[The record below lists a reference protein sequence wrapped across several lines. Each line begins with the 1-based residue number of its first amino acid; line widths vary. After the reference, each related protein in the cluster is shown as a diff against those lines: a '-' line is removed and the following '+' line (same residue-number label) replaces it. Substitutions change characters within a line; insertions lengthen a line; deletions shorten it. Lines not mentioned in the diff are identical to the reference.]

1 MKKRIVGFLL
11 GAVFIVLLGNMNAL
25 AASPSPSVTLSQQSL
40 FADGKTTACEL
51 YNIDGS
57 NFIRLRDLAYIFNG
71 TGSQFS
77 VDWDSETN
85 TVSIN
90 TGKAYRT
97 NGSELDPSCPDN
109 HSTAVVSSQT
119 IQIDGNIVKDL
130 SVYNIGGSN
139 YFKLRELN
147 DVLWFGVNFDDAANA
162 VIVDSITT
170 VNVSTAADLLN
181 AIAPNKR
188 IILSSGTYNLSSV
201 NIASVNNNYV
211 SWETV
216 YDGTEVIVTGVKN
229 CIISGSTGAE
239 ATSIV
244 VEPRYA
250 DVLRFSNCFNIS
262 IDNLTIGH
270 TTEPGYCTGGV
281 LNFFESQNA
290 GIESCVLYGCG
301 TLGIIADKVNGLTVS
316 DTEIKDC
323 TYGIMS
329 VSSSY
334 SMSFENC
341 SFYDCVGYTMMTFDN
356 CDDVSFDGCL
366 IENNI
371 AGSGWGDSLIFL
383 SICDTV
389 TFANCTISG
398 NSMDYMI
405 KGFNCNA
412 VSFNDNSIDDN
423 IFAKGIFAAGSDI
436 NVVFSPAL

>member
-1 MKKRIVGFLL
+1 MKKRIVGFVLS
-11 GAVFIVLLGNMNAL
+11 AVFIVLLGNMNVL
-25 AASPSPSVTLSQQSL
+25 AAPSVALSQQCL
-40 FADGKTTACEL
+40 VVDGKMTSCEL

-57 NFIRLRDLAYIFNG
+57 NFIKLRDLAYILNG

-85 TVSIN
+85 AVSIN
-90 TGKAYRT
+90 TGKAYES
-97 NGSELDPSCPDN
+97 NGSEIDASCPDN
-109 HSTAVVSSQT
+109 HATSVVSSQT
-119 IQIDGNIVKDL
+119 IQIDGNIVTDL

-147 DVLWFGVNFDDAANA
+147 DALWFGVDFDAEAKA

-170 VNVSTAADLLN
+170 VNVSTAAELLN
-181 AIAPNKR
+181 AIAPNTR
-188 IILSSGTYNLSSV
+188 VILSSGTYNVSLV
-201 NIASVNNNYV
+201 NIASVNNDYV

-229 CIISGSTGAE
+229 CIISGSVGAE
-239 ATSIV
+239 STSVV

-250 DVLRFSNCFNIS
+250 DVLSFSDCFNIS

-281 LNFFESQNA
+281 LNFSDSENV

-301 TLGIIADKVNGLTVS
+301 TLGIIANEVNGLTVS

-329 VSSSY
+329 VSASS
-334 SMSFENC
+334 SLSFENC

-366 IENNI
+366 IKNNF
-371 AGSGWGDSLIFL
+371 AGTGWGDSLIFL
-383 SICDTV
+383 SVCDTV
-389 TFANCTISG
+389 TVTDCTISD

-405 KGFNCNA
+405 KVFNCNA
-412 VSFNDNSIDDN
+412 VSFNDNTIEDN
-423 IFAKGIFAAGSDI
+423 TFAEGVLAEGSDI